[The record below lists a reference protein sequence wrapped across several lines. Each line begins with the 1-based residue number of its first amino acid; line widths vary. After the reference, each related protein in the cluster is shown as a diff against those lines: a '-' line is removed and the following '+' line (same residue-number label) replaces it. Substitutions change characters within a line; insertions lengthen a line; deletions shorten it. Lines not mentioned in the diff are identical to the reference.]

1 MNNEKK
7 NISRKD
13 FLKGMGTTL
22 AGATLLGGMSSV
34 LIGCSEEEVAEAT
47 KEMGLDPEQVG
58 YPVAYARMD
67 PDKAAERAY
76 KYYKEKGG

>member
-1 MNNEKK
+1 MNKEAK
-7 NISRKD
+7 NNSENKNLSRKD

-22 AGATLLGGMSSV
+22 AGVTLFGGMGTVMAS
-34 LIGCSEEEVAEAT
+34 LNEAEAAE
-47 KEMGLDPEQVG
+47 KSGMEHPLP
-58 YPVAYARMD
+58 YKRID

>member
-7 NISRKD
+7 NMTRTD

-22 AGATLLGGMSSV
+22 AGVTLLGGMTSI
-34 LIGCSEEEVAEAT
+34 LTGCSEEEVAEA
-47 KEMGLDPEQVG
+47 KEEMGLDPEQVG

-76 KYYKEKGG
+76 KFYKEKGG

>member
-1 MNNEKK
+1 MEKK
-7 NISRKD
+7 NITRSE

-22 AGATLLGGMSSV
+22 AGVTLVGG
-34 LIGCSEEEVAEAT
+34 IGSLLTGCTEEEIAEA
-47 KEMGLDPEQVG
+47 KEQMGIDPEQVG
-58 YPVAYARMD
+58 YPVAYTRID